1 MGTSIIY
8 SDAQYV
14 IVDIGSAPA
23 TAPWLKQTTYLIDS
37 SGQTT
42 AFLAQTGP
50 AKPGVTLT
58 AVPYTK
64 SQPTQGLTITPV
76 PYKSSQS
83 TKGVTA
89 TTVPDTS
96 SAQVFT
102 LSSAV
107 PFGLPQGPTTTS
119 PASTQHQTK
128 ASPQTPRN
136 VVVDAAVIGVL
147 AGIAIVVALVYYT
160 RRRIRLR
167 RLETKRLLQTSEDT
181 AEEWTPVHELPHWD
195 MFVKETQQYHT
206 RSKESAMDFRE
217 GNGVGLGIER
227 NQVVSWPSIP
237 ELREKNEQLARSRS
251 GSSNTYIQRPAG
263 YPLPAKPPTQA
274 NIGQPTSI
282 LKRPATNGIA
292 NVAQG
297 VVGNEDERGPRR
309 ISATRNIARA
319 KKGVRFGVNQIREFG
334 RSPFIGHGSEA

>member
-1 MGTSIIY
+1 MGTSTIY
-8 SDAQYV
+8 SNAQYV

-37 SGQTT
+37 SGRTT

-50 AKPGVTLT
+50 ATEGVTIT
-58 AVPYTK
+58 AVPYTS

-76 PYKSSQS
+76 PYKSSQPI
-83 TKGVTA
+83 KGVTT

-96 SAQVFT
+96 SAQVST
-102 LSSAV
+102 TSSAV
-107 PFGLPQGPTTTS
+107 PFELPQGPTTTAPPS
-119 PASTQHQTK
+119 AQHSTK
-128 ASPQTPRN
+128 APPHTPRN
-136 VVVDAAVIGVL
+136 VIVDAAVIGVL
-147 AGIAIVVALVYYT
+147 AGIAIVVALVHYT
-160 RRRIRLR
+160 CRRIRMK
-167 RLETKRLLQTSEDT
+167 RLETKRLLQTSQDT

-195 MFVKETQQYHT
+195 MFVKETQQYQT
-206 RSKESAMDFRE
+206 RSEESAMGFRE

-227 NQVVSWPSIP
+227 NQVVSWPNIP
-237 ELREKNEQLARSRS
+237 ELREKNEQLARVRS
-251 GSSNTYIQRPAG
+251 GSSNTYDQWPAG
-263 YPLPAKPPTQA
+263 YPLPAKPPAQA

-282 LKRPATNGIA
+282 LKRPAPDGIPS
-292 NVAQG
+292 VAQG
-297 VVGNEDERGPRR
+297 TVGNEDERGAGR